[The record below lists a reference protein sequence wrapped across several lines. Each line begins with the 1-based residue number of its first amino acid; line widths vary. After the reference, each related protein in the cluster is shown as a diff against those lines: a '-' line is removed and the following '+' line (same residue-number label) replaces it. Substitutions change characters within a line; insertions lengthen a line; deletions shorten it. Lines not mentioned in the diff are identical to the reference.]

1 MACRILEYNEETTNL
16 TKGAAMQK
24 KIGFVLLILCLV
36 LLSPAALAQIGLEL
50 SMEQVPMET
59 PVDFIITGEAADTYR
74 YTLKKDGKALFTT
87 ETVNAFG
94 AYLPREKGD
103 YHLEATA
110 LNGDVETSVTATFSV
125 VDKLTLTHAPIPEA
139 VAVGSAAEATLKV
152 TGGTPPYRFAY
163 AITQDGQVITEQATA
178 SDHWYWAPTLE
189 GEYTLHMAVIDS
201 QGATVMQHQPLT
213 VEASQ
218 GLALVHS
225 GGGLCAHGGQESW
238 MVCATDPW
246 TAETTANFLRIETP
260 SGNPGDMLVV
270 TALSDTKE
278 YRQGTILLTSGSQQ
292 LEWPVSQSGDHGI
305 EEEVFL
311 FTREQPLYIDQQ
323 QHAVWPEASGSRTFM
338 VGGGNDWV
346 ISVDG
351 DFIEASGSGD
361 SLTVT
366 VTASDS
372 ASVRSGLVTL
382 IGSAGCGYLHIYQSP
397 GDQSAAQTATGI
409 RWSEVTIHSQFSGLW
424 KEAKYSISTLEHSGC
439 AIFALSH
446 AMDWLR
452 VSRPETLPQALATK
466 YAFCLRDGGTI
477 NSTLVGNAGDDLGF
491 KTRFDLYTERGTI
504 RDRLEKGAVFSF
516 AVVNGHIAL
525 VVEVSDDGSMMR
537 IIDSAPSATWERIQN
552 AQLFQQKEDGT
563 FSPIASLSELEGI
576 RYYPENDAF
585 GGTSYWLE
593 SSYVAKRGV
602 RLIQLRE
609 EE

>member
-1 MACRILEYNEETTNL
+1 MR
-16 TKGAAMQK
+16 K
-24 KIGFVLLILCLV
+24 KKYLLMLMLCIFSLFC
-36 LLSPAALAQIGLEL
+36 PAAHAEIGLEL

-59 PVDFIITGEAADTYR
+59 PVDFTVTGSPADSYR
-74 YTLKKDGKALFTT
+74 YTLKREGKELFTT
-87 ETVNAFG
+87 ETANAFG
-94 AYLPREKGD
+94 SYLPRETGD
-103 YHLEATA
+103 YVLEVTA
-110 LNGDVETSVTATFSV
+110 LNGDGETSVTATFSV
-125 VDKLTLTHAPIPEA
+125 VDKLTLTHAPISETI
-139 VAVGSAAEATLKV
+139 AVGSAAEAALKV

-163 AITQDGQVITEQATA
+163 AVTQQGRVITEQATA

-201 QGATVMQHQPLT
+201 QGAMAMQQQRLT

-238 MVCATDPW
+238 MVCATEPW
-246 TAETTANFLRIETP
+246 TAETSADFFRIETP

-270 TALSDTKE
+270 TALAPTKE
-278 YRQGTILLTSGSQQ
+278 YRQGTIRLTSGSQQ
-292 LEWPVSQSGDHGI
+292 LEWPVSQSADHGV

-311 FTREQPLYIDQQ
+311 FTDEEPLYIDQQ
-323 QHAVWPEASGSRTFM
+323 QHAVWPEASGSRTFS
-338 VGGGNDWV
+338 VDGGEGWV
-346 ISVDG
+346 INVEG

-366 VTASDS
+366 VADSDS
-372 ASVRSGLVTL
+372 AAVRSGLITL
-382 IGSAGCGYLHIYQSP
+382 LGPAGCGYLHIYQSP
-397 GDQSAAQTATGI
+397 GDQSASQTATGI
-409 RWSEVTIHSQFSGLW
+409 HWPEVTIHSQFSGLW
-424 KEAKYSISTLEHSGC
+424 KDAKYGASTLEHSGC

-446 AMDWLR
+446 AMDWLG
-452 VSRPETLPQALATK
+452 VSRPETLPQALADK

-491 KTRFDLYTERGTI
+491 KTRFDLYTERSTI
-504 RDRLEKGAVFSF
+504 QDRLQKGAVFSF

-525 VVEVSDDGSMMR
+525 VVDVSDDGSMMR
-537 IIDSAPSATWERIQN
+537 IIDSAPSATWARIQN
-552 AQLFQQKEDGT
+552 AQLYQQQKDGS

>member
-1 MACRILEYNEETTNL
+1 
-16 TKGAAMQK
+16 MQK
-24 KIGFVLLILCLV
+24 IICFLLLILCLV
-36 LLSPAALAQIGLEL
+36 LLCPAALAQIGLEL

-59 PVDFIITGEAADTYR
+59 PVDFTVTGEASDTYR
-74 YTLKKDGKALFTT
+74 YTLKKGSKALFTT

-103 YHLEATA
+103 YQLEVTV
-110 LNGDVETSVTATFSV
+110 LNGGVETSVTAAFSV
-125 VDKLTLTHAPIPEA
+125 VDKLTLTYKPIPRTIS
-139 VAVGSAAEATLKV
+139 VGSAAEAALQA

-163 AITQDGQVITEQATA
+163 AVTQDGQVVTEQATA

-189 GEYTLHMAVIDS
+189 GEYILHMAVIDS
-201 QGATVMQHQPLT
+201 QGAMVMQHQPLT

-238 MVCATDPW
+238 MVCATEPW
-246 TAETTANFLRIETP
+246 TAETTADFLRIETP

-270 TALSDTKE
+270 TALSDTRE

-292 LEWPVSQSGDHGI
+292 LEWPVSQSAEHGVD
-305 EEEVFL
+305 EEVFL
-311 FTREQPLYIDQQ
+311 FTQVEPLYIDEK
-323 QHAVWPEASGSRTFM
+323 QHAVWPDASGSRTFT
-338 VGGGNDWV
+338 VGGGDGWV
-346 ISVDG
+346 VSTEG
-351 DFIEASGSGD
+351 DFIEASGAGD
-361 SLTVT
+361 RLTVT
-366 VTASDS
+366 VDDSDS
-372 ASVRSGLVTL
+372 AAVRSGLVTL
-382 IGSAGCGYLHIYQSP
+382 MGPAGYGYLHIYQSP
-397 GDQSAAQTATGI
+397 GKESAAQNATGI
-409 RWSEVTIHSQFSGLW
+409 RWPDVTIHSQFSGLW
-424 KEAKYSISTLEHSGC
+424 KDAKYSISTLEHSGC

-446 AMDWLR
+446 AMDWLG

-491 KTRFDLYTERGTI
+491 KTRYDLYTERGTI

-525 VVEVSDDGSMMR
+525 VVDVSDDGSMMR

>member
-1 MACRILEYNEETTNL
+1 
-16 TKGAAMQK
+16 
-24 KIGFVLLILCLV
+24 
-36 LLSPAALAQIGLEL
+36 
-50 SMEQVPMET
+50 
-59 PVDFIITGEAADTYR
+59 
-74 YTLKKDGKALFTT
+74 
-87 ETVNAFG
+87 
-94 AYLPREKGD
+94 
-103 YHLEATA
+103 
-110 LNGDVETSVTATFSV
+110 
-125 VDKLTLTHAPIPEA
+125 
-139 VAVGSAAEATLKV
+139 
-152 TGGTPPYRFAY
+152 
-163 AITQDGQVITEQATA
+163 
-178 SDHWYWAPTLE
+178 
-189 GEYTLHMAVIDS
+189 
-201 QGATVMQHQPLT
+201 
-213 VEASQ
+213 
-218 GLALVHS
+218 
-225 GGGLCAHGGQESW
+225 
-238 MVCATDPW
+238 MVCATEPW
-246 TAETTANFLRIETP
+246 TAETTADFLRIETP

-278 YRQGTILLTSGSQQ
+278 YRQGTILLTSGGQQ
-292 LEWPVSQSGDHGI
+292 LSWPVSQSANHGVD
-305 EEEVFL
+305 EEVFL
-311 FTREQPLYIDQQ
+311 FAPSEPLYIDEK
-323 QHAVWPEASGSRTFM
+323 QHAVWPEATGSRSFSVT
-338 VGGGNDWV
+338 GGDGWAV
-346 ISVDG
+346 LVEG
-351 DFIEASGSGD
+351 DFIEASSDAG

-366 VTASDS
+366 VTDSDS
-372 ASVRSGLVTL
+372 AAVRSGLVTVM
-382 IGSAGCGYLHIYQSP
+382 GPAGCAYLHIYQSP

-409 RWSEVTIHSQFSGLW
+409 RWPEVTIHSQFSGLW
-424 KEAKYSISTLEHSGC
+424 KDAKYSVSTLEHSGC

-504 RDRLEKGAVFSF
+504 RDRLEQGAVFSF

-525 VVEVSDDGSMMR
+525 VVDVSDDGSMMR